1 MENTA
6 ILNASE
12 ENNVIITDWQ
22 ERHESIES
30 EREQIRNR
38 VRGKEIHNE
47 YFIPAKPKPTIRDT
61 ESKNVAV
68 YARVSTLSTDQT
80 SSIENQTL
88 YYEKKVSENPNW
100 TMSGIFSDTGKSGTS
115 LRHRDA
121 YNKMILAA
129 KDKKMDLIL
138 CASVSRF
145 ARNMTD
151 CLEQISKLKT
161 MNPSHPV
168 GVYFETENIYTLD
181 PDSEQSLHI
190 HAMLADWESAN
201 KSRRMILSFNQR
213 ILIGQYPVADLLGY
227 RHTRDGQLIIQPD
240 EAITVKYIFFAYIGG
255 HSYDDIAAVLTEK
268 RRPTLKG
275 RIEWNG
281 GMVKNIMSNER
292 RWGAL
297 EARKTIVVD
306 YKRRVTVKNNNQRDS
321 AYVPYHHEGIV
332 THEIAKAVKCIADSS
347 RQLKGGISDI
357 TVIDCGALKGFVGVH
372 PGWGG
377 INKDVLN
384 YLCRSVYD
392 NDEIKKIDELFEI
405 LAGNRSSDV
414 RTTDMAGY
422 RAAPGIY
429 FLNKNMPAL
438 TITRN
443 NLKFNKVCHERL
455 NHCECIEILYHPI
468 LNMLVVRAAD
478 TEMTN
483 AVCWETDG
491 KIINIIGAK
500 YFAKAIYDNMQWIA
514 DYRFK
519 FRGITKERGNSVLLV
534 FYLDEAQILIDK
546 TLKETDDIYS
556 AVRYI
561 PYKVQETENTEAF
574 GLELHRERDKI
585 INSLNEADILAKG
598 KIVMNPMIGNL
609 PSRDEIQ
616 AQLSELIAAM

>member
-1 MENTA
+1 
-6 ILNASE
+6 
-12 ENNVIITDWQ
+12 
-22 ERHESIES
+22 
-30 EREQIRNR
+30 
-38 VRGKEIHNE
+38 
-47 YFIPAKPKPTIRDT
+47 
-61 ESKNVAV
+61 
-68 YARVSTLSTDQT
+68 
-80 SSIENQTL
+80 
-88 YYEKKVSENPNW
+88 
-100 TMSGIFSDTGKSGTS
+100 
-115 LRHRDA
+115 
-121 YNKMILAA
+121 
-129 KDKKMDLIL
+129 
-138 CASVSRF
+138 
-145 ARNMTD
+145 
-151 CLEQISKLKT
+151 
-161 MNPSHPV
+161 
-168 GVYFETENIYTLD
+168 
-181 PDSEQSLHI
+181 
-190 HAMLADWESAN
+190 
-201 KSRRMILSFNQR
+201 
-213 ILIGQYPVADLLGY
+213 
-227 RHTRDGQLIIQPD
+227 
-240 EAITVKYIFFAYIGG
+240 
-255 HSYDDIAAVLTEK
+255 
-268 RRPTLKG
+268 
-275 RIEWNG
+275 
-281 GMVKNIMSNER
+281 
-292 RWGAL
+292 
-297 EARKTIVVD
+297 
-306 YKRRVTVKNNNQRDS
+306 
-321 AYVPYHHEGIV
+321 
-332 THEIAKAVKCIADSS
+332 
-347 RQLKGGISDI
+347 
-357 TVIDCGALKGFVGVH
+357 
-372 PGWGG
+372 
-377 INKDVLN
+377 
-384 YLCRSVYD
+384 
-392 NDEIKKIDELFEI
+392 
-405 LAGNRSSDV
+405 
-414 RTTDMAGY
+414 MAGY